1 MRTLVLD
8 QSYQPINIVSW
19 QRAFGY
25 LVRGR
30 AEALEEYAQPI
41 HADLQ
46 MPAVVRLTSGLKTG
60 RRKVKF
66 SRANVLARDR
76 FRCQYCGQ
84 RFPKE
89 GLTYEHVIPR
99 CQGGKTCWENIVMAC
114 WPCNDA
120 KGGRRPEQADMRLLR
135 QPVRPTWVPTY
146 NPRLTGKDVPPE
158 WRNYWTVELEP

>member
-8 QSYQPINIVSW
+8 QSYQPINIVPW
-19 QRAFGY
+19 QTGLGY

-30 AEALEEYAQPI
+30 AEALEEYGTTV
-41 HADLQ
+41 HAGFQ

-76 FRCQYCGQ
+76 CRCQYCGRQ
-84 RFPKE
+84 FPKE
-89 GLTYEHVIPR
+89 KLTFEHVIPR
-99 CQGGKTCWENIVMAC
+99 CQGGTTRWENIVMAC

-135 QPVRPTWVPTY
+135 KPERPTWVPIY
-146 NPRLTGKDVPPE
+146 NPRLHGQDVPPE
-158 WRNYWTVELEP
+158 WRNYWTVELEA